1 MTRALQTRTTVRS
14 DGVLQLRD
22 ASLPAGAIVDVIV
35 LYETPD
41 PAREAGASFLDVAE
55 SLNLAGPRDWSER
68 LEEYLYGKAKH

>member
-1 MTRALQTRTTVRS
+1 MTRALQTRTTVRPN
-14 DGVLQLRD
+14 GVLELRD

-41 PAREAGASFLDVAE
+41 PARERTGSFLDVAE

-68 LEEYLYGKAKH
+68 LEDYLYGKEKH